1 MEILDYCM
9 IEYVNLKKIE
19 FGLNPLQYVSLPVYS
34 YDCSLMSSGVK
45 LDILYDKQMLDDFI
59 EARRGGIGGYSG

>member
-1 MEILDYCM
+1 M

-19 FGLNPLQYVSLPVYS
+19 FGLNTLQYVSLPVHS

-45 LDILYDKQMLDDFI
+45 LDIL
-59 EARRGGIGGYSG
+59 